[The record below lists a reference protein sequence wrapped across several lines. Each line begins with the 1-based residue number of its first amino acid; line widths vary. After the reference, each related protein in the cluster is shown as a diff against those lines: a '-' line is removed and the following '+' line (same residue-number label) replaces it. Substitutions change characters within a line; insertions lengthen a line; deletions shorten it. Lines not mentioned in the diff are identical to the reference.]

1 MAITRQPAVAGSFYP
16 DDKETLL
23 EMVNEYLDNVE
34 IITPSIPKAIIAP
47 HAGYMYSGQ
56 IAARAYKLFAQS
68 KDTIKRV
75 ILLGAS
81 HRMSFDGIALSSAD
95 AFVTPLGSVEIDYE
109 TTNILKDLP
118 CSIIADEVHAK
129 EHSLEVHL
137 PFIQVCLSND
147 VKIVPALTG
156 NVSPSEVADFIEA
169 AWNSDDTV
177 VAVSSDLS
185 HYLPYDE
192 CKQVDAKTTEAI
204 ENLNINGLEHDS
216 ACGRLA
222 ICGLLKIAKDKGLE
236 VKTIDVCNSGDTAG
250 DKISVVGY
258 GAWAF
263 FESE

>member
-1 MAITRQPAVAGSFYP
+1 MAIVRPTVVAGSFYP

-23 EMVNEYLDNVE
+23 EMVNGYLDNVD
-34 IITPSIPKAIIAP
+34 IYTSTTPKAIIAP

-56 IAARAYKLFAQS
+56 IAARAYKLFARGRD
-68 KDTIKRV
+68 KIKTV

-81 HRMSFDGIALSSAD
+81 HRVSFDGIALSASD
-95 AFVTPLGSVEIDYE
+95 AFATPLGNTEIDHD
-109 TTNILKDLP
+109 TTDILKNLP
-118 CSIIADEVHAK
+118 CTIISDGVHAE

-137 PFIQVCLSND
+137 PFIQLCLGEN

-156 NVSPSEVADFIEA
+156 NVSPSEVADFIES

-192 CKQVDAKTTEAI
+192 CKQADAKTTEAI
-204 ENLNINGLEHDS
+204 ENLDINAIDHDC

-222 ICGLLKIAKDKGLE
+222 ICGLLKVAQNKGLE
-236 VKTIDVCNSGDTAG
+236 AKTIDVCNSGDTAG
-250 DKISVVGY
+250 DKTSVVGY

>member
-1 MAITRQPAVAGSFYP
+1 MATARRTAVAGSFYP

-23 EMVNEYLDNVE
+23 EMVNGYLDNID
-34 IITPSIPKAIIAP
+34 IIAPPVPKAIIAP
-47 HAGYMYSGQ
+47 HAGYIYSGQ
-56 IAARAYKLFAQS
+56 IAARAYKLFVPA
-68 KDTIKRV
+68 KNAIKKV

-81 HRMSFDGIALSSAD
+81 HRVSFDGIALPSVD
-95 AFVTPLGSVEIDYE
+95 EFETPLGNVKIDHD
-109 TTNILKDLP
+109 TINILKNLH
-118 CSIIADEVHAK
+118 CSIISDEVHAE

-137 PFIQVCLSND
+137 PFIQACLGND

-204 ENLNINGLEHDS
+204 ENLNINGLDHDS

-222 ICGLLKIAKDKGLE
+222 ICGLLKVARNKGLE

-250 DKISVVGY
+250 NKTSVVGY

-263 FESE
+263 FEAE